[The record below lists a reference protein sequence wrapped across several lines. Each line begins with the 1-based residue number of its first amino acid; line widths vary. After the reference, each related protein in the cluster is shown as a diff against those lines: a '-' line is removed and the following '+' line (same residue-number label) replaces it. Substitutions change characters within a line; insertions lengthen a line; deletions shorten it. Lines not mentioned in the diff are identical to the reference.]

1 MERKRQIKDFLPW
14 LILAGLAL
22 VPFFL
27 NNPYFLHMIIMV
39 FIWVCLGQSW
49 NLLGGFTGQVSFG
62 HAAFFGVGAYAG
74 GLLAFHFDAST
85 WYGMILGP
93 LMAMA
98 VAVPMG
104 LICFRLRGSYFA
116 LSMLALAELL
126 RLIATN
132 WISFTNGSVGI
143 LIVPTAGKVFYYYLA
158 LALAALS
165 FYVIRGVVQSK
176 WGFYFVAIREDQEAA
191 ESMGIDTTKYKLIS
205 LLISAFFTGLTG
217 AFYMNY
223 MAFIDPSVV
232 FALTDVSI
240 MMILVV
246 MLGGAGTFYGPA
258 IGAVIMVIFSEVFRI
273 YFGSANLL
281 VLGVLI
287 VLIIIFIPNGLMDI
301 REYLTRKKYA

>member
-1 MERKRQIKDFLPW
+1 
-14 LILAGLAL
+14 
-22 VPFFL
+22 
-27 NNPYFLHMIIMV
+27 MIIMV

-62 HAAFFGVGAYAG
+62 HAAFYGVGAYAG

-116 LSMLALAELL
+116 LSMLAFAELL

-165 FYVIRGVVQSK
+165 FYVIRGVVRSK

-191 ESMGIDTTKYKLIS
+191 ESMGIDTTKYKLFS

-258 IGAVIMVIFSEVFRI
+258 IGAVIMVIFGEVFRI

-287 VLIIIFIPNGLMDI
+287 VLLIIFIPNGLINI

>member
-1 MERKRQIKDFLPW
+1 
-14 LILAGLAL
+14 
-22 VPFFL
+22 
-27 NNPYFLHMIIMV
+27 
-39 FIWVCLGQSW
+39 
-49 NLLGGFTGQVSFG
+49 
-62 HAAFFGVGAYAG
+62 VGAYAG

-165 FYVIRGVVQSK
+165 FYVIRGVVRSK

-191 ESMGIDTTKYKLIS
+191 ESMGIDTTKYKLFS

-301 REYLTRKKYA
+301 REYLTRRKNA

>member
-1 MERKRQIKDFLPW
+1 VKRKRRFRDFLPW

-22 VPFFL
+22 VPLFL

-62 HAAFFGVGAYAG
+62 HAAFYGVGAYAG

-116 LSMLALAELL
+116 LSMLAFAELL

-191 ESMGIDTTKYKLIS
+191 ESMGIDTTKYKLFS

-287 VLIIIFIPNGLMDI
+287 VLIIIFIPNGLINI

>member
-1 MERKRQIKDFLPW
+1 
-14 LILAGLAL
+14 
-22 VPFFL
+22 
-27 NNPYFLHMIIMV
+27 MIIMV

-116 LSMLALAELL
+116 LSMLAFAELL

-191 ESMGIDTTKYKLIS
+191 ESMGIDTAKYKLVS

-301 REYLTRKKYA
+301 RESLTRKKYA

>member
-1 MERKRQIKDFLPW
+1 MERKRQFKDFLPW

-22 VPFFL
+22 VPLFL

-62 HAAFFGVGAYAG
+62 HAAFYGVGAYAG

-165 FYVIRGVVQSK
+165 FYVIRGVVRSK

-191 ESMGIDTTKYKLIS
+191 ESMGIDTTKYKLFS

-301 REYLTRKKYA
+301 REYLTRRKNA

>member
-1 MERKRQIKDFLPW
+1 LNIHFAVVFLLLLLPVGGNPFQSQKVGITDVHYPTKVLDLQPFTVTVYLHAFQPGGFIRISLQSGHVSLVNATSGVLLGLTGSDATVSMTLRLPW
-14 LILAGLAL
+14 SSKPYSFDLLAYWDA
-22 VPFFL
+22 
-27 NNPYFLHMIIMV
+27 
-39 FIWVCLGQSW
+39 S
-49 NLLGGFTGQVSFG
+49 LGGETLEDKRSKAQALRDEGTKLRQQN
-62 HAAFFGVGAYAG
+62 
-74 GLLAFHFDAST
+74 
-85 WYGMILGP
+85 
-93 LMAMA
+93 
-98 VAVPMG
+98 
-104 LICFRLRGSYFA
+104 RLPD
-116 LSMLALAELL
+116 ALAKYNQSLQLWPDPKLKENAAS
-126 RLIATN
+126 IEA
-132 WISFTNGSVGI
+132 
-143 LIVPTAGKVFYYYLA
+143 KV
-158 LALAALS
+158 
-165 FYVIRGVVQSK
+165 
-176 WGFYFVAIREDQEAA
+176 REDQEAA
-191 ESMGIDTTKYKLIS
+191 ESMGIDTTKYKLVS

-301 REYLTRKKYA
+301 REYLTRRRYA

>member
-1 MERKRQIKDFLPW
+1 MERKRQFKDFLPW

-62 HAAFFGVGAYAG
+62 HAAFYGVGAYAG

-165 FYVIRGVVQSK
+165 FSVIRGVVQSK

-191 ESMGIDTTKYKLIS
+191 ESMGINTTKYKLVS

-301 REYLTRKKYA
+301 REYLTRRKYA

>member
-1 MERKRQIKDFLPW
+1 
-14 LILAGLAL
+14 
-22 VPFFL
+22 
-27 NNPYFLHMIIMV
+27 MIIMV

-62 HAAFFGVGAYAG
+62 HAAFYGVGAYAG

-116 LSMLALAELL
+116 LSMLAFAELL

-165 FYVIRGVVQSK
+165 FYVIRLVVQSK

-191 ESMGIDTTKYKLIS
+191 ESMGIDTTKYKLVS

-301 REYLTRKKYA
+301 REYLTRRKYA

>member
-1 MERKRQIKDFLPW
+1 
-14 LILAGLAL
+14 
-22 VPFFL
+22 
-27 NNPYFLHMIIMV
+27 MIIMV

-74 GLLAFHFDAST
+74 GLLAFHYDAST

-116 LSMLALAELL
+116 LSMLALAELF

-132 WISFTNGSVGI
+132 WISFTNGSVGV

-301 REYLTRKKYA
+301 QEYLTRKKYA

>member
-1 MERKRQIKDFLPW
+1 
-14 LILAGLAL
+14 
-22 VPFFL
+22 
-27 NNPYFLHMIIMV
+27 MIIMV

-301 REYLTRKKYA
+301 QEYLTRKKYA

>member
-1 MERKRQIKDFLPW
+1 VERKRQIKDFLPW

-27 NNPYFLHMIIMV
+27 SNPYFLHMIIMV

-301 REYLTRKKYA
+301 QEYLTRKKYA

>member
-1 MERKRQIKDFLPW
+1 
-14 LILAGLAL
+14 
-22 VPFFL
+22 
-27 NNPYFLHMIIMV
+27 MIIMV

-62 HAAFFGVGAYAG
+62 HAAFYGVGAYAG

-165 FYVIRGVVQSK
+165 FYVIRGVVRSK

-191 ESMGIDTTKYKLIS
+191 ESMGIDTTKYKLFS

-301 REYLTRKKYA
+301 REYLTRRKNA

>member
-1 MERKRQIKDFLPW
+1 VERKRQIEDFLPW

-27 NNPYFLHMIIMV
+27 SNPYFLHMIIMV

-165 FYVIRGVVQSK
+165 FYVIRGVAQSK

>member
-1 MERKRQIKDFLPW
+1 MERKRQFKDFLPW

-22 VPFFL
+22 VPLFL

-62 HAAFFGVGAYAG
+62 HAAFYGVGAYAG

-191 ESMGIDTTKYKLIS
+191 ESMGIDTTKYKLVS

-287 VLIIIFIPNGLMDI
+287 VLIIIFIPNGLMDL
-301 REYLTRKKYA
+301 REYLTRRKYA

>member
-1 MERKRQIKDFLPW
+1 MERKRQFKDFLPW

-22 VPFFL
+22 VPLFL

-62 HAAFFGVGAYAG
+62 HAAFYGVGAYAG

-165 FYVIRGVVQSK
+165 FSVIRGVVQSK

-191 ESMGIDTTKYKLIS
+191 ESMGIDTTKYKLVS

-301 REYLTRKKYA
+301 REYLTRRKYA

>member
-1 MERKRQIKDFLPW
+1 VERKRQFKDFLPW

-22 VPFFL
+22 VPLFL

-165 FYVIRGVVQSK
+165 FYVIRGVVRSK

-191 ESMGIDTTKYKLIS
+191 ESMGIDTTKYKLFS

-301 REYLTRKKYA
+301 REYLTRRKNA

>member
-1 MERKRQIKDFLPW
+1 VERKRQFKDFLPW

-22 VPFFL
+22 VPLFL

-62 HAAFFGVGAYAG
+62 HAAFYGVGAYAG

-191 ESMGIDTTKYKLIS
+191 ESMGIDTTKYKLVS

-301 REYLTRKKYA
+301 REYLTRRKYA

>member
-1 MERKRQIKDFLPW
+1 VERKRQFKDFLPW
-14 LILAGLAL
+14 LILAGLVL
-22 VPFFL
+22 VPLFL

-62 HAAFFGVGAYAG
+62 HAAFYGVGAYAG

-191 ESMGIDTTKYKLIS
+191 ESMGIDTTKYKLVS

-301 REYLTRKKYA
+301 REYLTRRKYA

>member
-1 MERKRQIKDFLPW
+1 VERKRQFKDFLPW

-62 HAAFFGVGAYAG
+62 HAAFYGVGAYAG

-191 ESMGIDTTKYKLIS
+191 ESMGIDTTKYKLVS

-301 REYLTRKKYA
+301 REYLTRRKYA

>member
-1 MERKRQIKDFLPW
+1 VERKRQFKDFLPW

-22 VPFFL
+22 VPLFL

-62 HAAFFGVGAYAG
+62 HAAFYGVGAYAG

-116 LSMLALAELL
+116 LSMLAFAELL

-191 ESMGIDTTKYKLIS
+191 ESMGIDTTKYKLFS

-301 REYLTRKKYA
+301 REYLTRRKYA

>member
-1 MERKRQIKDFLPW
+1 VERKRQFKDFLPW
-14 LILAGLAL
+14 LILAGLVL
-22 VPFFL
+22 VPLFL

-62 HAAFFGVGAYAG
+62 HAAFYGVGAYAG

-191 ESMGIDTTKYKLIS
+191 ESMGIDTTKYKLVS

-258 IGAVIMVIFSEVFRI
+258 IGAVIMVIFGEVFRI

-301 REYLTRKKYA
+301 REYLTRRKYA

>member
-1 MERKRQIKDFLPW
+1 MERKRQFKDFLPW

-22 VPFFL
+22 VPLFL

-165 FYVIRGVVQSK
+165 FYVIRGVVRSK

-191 ESMGIDTTKYKLIS
+191 ESMGIDTTKYKLFS

-301 REYLTRKKYA
+301 REYLTRRKNA

>member
-1 MERKRQIKDFLPW
+1 MERKRQFKDFLPW

-22 VPFFL
+22 VPLFL

-62 HAAFFGVGAYAG
+62 HAAFYGVGAYAG

-191 ESMGIDTTKYKLIS
+191 ESMGIDTTKYKLVS

-301 REYLTRKKYA
+301 REYLTRRKYA